1 MCDKTF
7 ALKWRLLKHQ
17 QNHLDHGRKKCH
29 YFNNGGKCPFDDIGC
44 MFAHEPSELCKF
56 DAACRSKLCSF
67 QHTNHGKESHMSK
80 KSIDIDIMDEQEV
93 ELNEDEKHT
102 YKEYVMEMESSQFRT
117 STPKKEEN
125 ECDDCSDKSE
135 CVECI
140 VKRVRGE
147 YGGVTTAL
155 GTPTPGFFELESSSC
170 SAAGCSGGA
179 SSSFS

>member
-1 MCDKTF
+1 M
-7 ALKWRLLKHQ
+7 R
-17 QNHLDHGRKKCH
+17 
-29 YFNNGGKCPFDDIGC
+29 
-44 MFAHEPSELCKF
+44 
-56 DAACRSKLCSF
+56 
-67 QHTNHGKESHMSK
+67 K

-93 ELNEDEKHT
+93 ELNEDEKHK
-102 YKEYVMEMESSQFRT
+102 YKEDVMEMKSSQFRT

-155 GTPTPGFFELESSSC
+155 GTQTPGFFEL
-170 SAAGCSGGA
+170 
-179 SSSFS
+179 